1 MFPSFL
7 YRLVPVISIPSAS
20 VSFNKNRSTY
30 FALSCFPVFPLL
42 HYALL
47 NYTIFLHSLIDNLP
61 CVRKRKQE
69 VQSMNQTQISV
80 NHRQIG
86 YRIKEVRDQNHIS
99 QAQLAEMTD
108 LSVSYI
114 SHIENAKRKASLES
128 VIRIVNALGI
138 TVDELLAG
146 VQMNNPAAY
155 QTDIDML
162 MENCSENEKRFIYE
176 LIKASLETMHKNG
189 WELASSDRHR

>member
-7 YRLVPVISIPSAS
+7 YRLVSVISIPSAS

-30 FALSCFPVFPLL
+30 FALSYPPVSLLL

-47 NYTIFLHSLIDNLP
+47 NYTTFLHSLIDNLP

-69 VQSMNQTQISV
+69 VQSRNQTQISV

-86 YRIKEVRDQNHIS
+86 YRIKEVREQNHIS

-128 VIRIVNALGI
+128 IIRIVNALGI

-162 MENCSENEKRFIYE
+162 MEDCSENEKRFIYE

>member
-1 MFPSFL
+1 
-7 YRLVPVISIPSAS
+7 
-20 VSFNKNRSTY
+20 
-30 FALSCFPVFPLL
+30 
-42 HYALL
+42 
-47 NYTIFLHSLIDNLP
+47 
-61 CVRKRKQE
+61 
-69 VQSMNQTQISV
+69 MNQTHTSV

-86 YRIKEVRDQNHIS
+86 YRIKEVREQNHFS

-128 VIRIVNALGI
+128 IIRIVNVLGI

-155 QTDIDML
+155 QTDIDIH
-162 MENCSENEKRFIYE
+162 MEDCSENEKRFIYE
-176 LIKASLETMHKNG
+176 LIKASLEAMHKND
-189 WELASSDRHR
+189 WELTSKDTCR

>member
-1 MFPSFL
+1 
-7 YRLVPVISIPSAS
+7 
-20 VSFNKNRSTY
+20 
-30 FALSCFPVFPLL
+30 
-42 HYALL
+42 
-47 NYTIFLHSLIDNLP
+47 
-61 CVRKRKQE
+61 
-69 VQSMNQTQISV
+69 MNQTQISV

-86 YRIKEVRDQNHIS
+86 YRIKEVREQNHIS

-108 LSVSYI
+108 LSISYI

-128 VIRIVNALGI
+128 IIRIVNALGI

-162 MENCSENEKRFIYE
+162 MEDCSENEKRFIYE
-176 LIKASLETMHKNG
+176 LIKATGAYPYVQCFILHVLPPPLLLSVPRKGNVRQTQ
-189 WELASSDRHR
+189 S

>member
-1 MFPSFL
+1 
-7 YRLVPVISIPSAS
+7 
-20 VSFNKNRSTY
+20 
-30 FALSCFPVFPLL
+30 
-42 HYALL
+42 
-47 NYTIFLHSLIDNLP
+47 
-61 CVRKRKQE
+61 
-69 VQSMNQTQISV
+69 MNQTQTSV

-86 YRIKEVRDQNHIS
+86 YRIKEVREQNHMS
-99 QAQLAEMTD
+99 QALLAEMTD

-128 VIRIVNALGI
+128 IIRIVNALGI

-146 VQMNNPAAY
+146 VQMNNPATY

-176 LIKASLETMHKNG
+176 LIKASLETMRKNG

>member
-1 MFPSFL
+1 
-7 YRLVPVISIPSAS
+7 
-20 VSFNKNRSTY
+20 
-30 FALSCFPVFPLL
+30 
-42 HYALL
+42 
-47 NYTIFLHSLIDNLP
+47 
-61 CVRKRKQE
+61 
-69 VQSMNQTQISV
+69 MNQTQISV

-86 YRIKEVRDQNHIS
+86 YRIKEVREQNHIS

-108 LSVSYI
+108 LSISYI

-128 VIRIVNALGI
+128 IIRIVNALGI

-155 QTDIDML
+155 PTDIYRI
-162 MENCSENEKRFIYE
+162 MEDCSENENRFIYE
-176 LIKASLETMHKNG
+176 LITASLDTMHNTG

>member
-1 MFPSFL
+1 
-7 YRLVPVISIPSAS
+7 
-20 VSFNKNRSTY
+20 
-30 FALSCFPVFPLL
+30 
-42 HYALL
+42 
-47 NYTIFLHSLIDNLP
+47 
-61 CVRKRKQE
+61 
-69 VQSMNQTQISV
+69 MNQTHTSV

-86 YRIKEVRDQNHIS
+86 YRIKEVREQNHFS

-128 VIRIVNALGI
+128 IIRIVNVLGI

-155 QTDIDML
+155 QTDIDIL
-162 MENCSENEKRFIYE
+162 MEDCSENEKRFIY
-176 LIKASLETMHKNG
+176 
-189 WELASSDRHR
+189 

>member
-1 MFPSFL
+1 
-7 YRLVPVISIPSAS
+7 
-20 VSFNKNRSTY
+20 
-30 FALSCFPVFPLL
+30 
-42 HYALL
+42 
-47 NYTIFLHSLIDNLP
+47 
-61 CVRKRKQE
+61 
-69 VQSMNQTQISV
+69 MNQTQISV

-86 YRIKEVRDQNHIS
+86 YRIKEVREQNHIS

-128 VIRIVNALGI
+128 VIRIVNVLGI

-162 MENCSENEKRFIYE
+162 MEDCSENEKRFIYE
-176 LIKASLETMHKNG
+176 LIKASLETMLKNG